1 MCITEE
7 NILKL
12 KQIFICV
19 LALLLALSVFTACKE
34 KEGAEDTEETAAK
47 FYTVTF
53 VSTGGTEVEPKLVKE
68 GTTVTEPDAPEKE
81 GWIFMGWY
89 NGKFKWSFSEKVYED
104 MTLTAKWSNPE
115 NLYEHTPA
123 EDGNSTVITG
133 LKQKEGEL
141 RLPSEMGGYKVT
153 AIGDGVF
160 SGLSSENVYSIILPE
175 SITVIG
181 NEAFSGCA
189 DISITVEGKL
199 TQVGEKAFLGCTGLT
214 EISFAEG
221 IESISAE
228 AFVSSGIRTV
238 SLPKSL
244 KVVDEN
250 AFDDCQSL
258 EAVFMYDSI
267 EAVNDS
273 AFYGAPVKAI
283 YFYGSEENIDALL
296 EDRVLSRN
304 DSILGARKYIY
315 SETKPAETTDLDGYW
330 YFDTNGKIRL
340 WK

>member
-1 MCITEE
+1 M
-7 NILKL
+7 KL
-12 KQIFICV
+12 KKIFICV
-19 LALLLALSVFTACKE
+19 LALLLALCAFTACKD
-34 KEGAEDTEETAAK
+34 KEGAGDTEETAAK

-53 VSTGGTEVEPKLVKE
+53 VSAGGTEIEPKLVKE
-68 GTTVTEPDAPEKE
+68 GTTVNEPEAPEKE

-89 NGKFKWSFSEKVYED
+89 NGKLQWSFSEKVYED

-123 EDGNSTVITG
+123 SDGKTTVITG
-133 LKQKEGEL
+133 LKQREGEL

-160 SGLSSENVYSIILPE
+160 SGLSSEEIYRIILPE

-181 NEAFSGCA
+181 NEAFKGCA

-214 EISFAEG
+214 EIAFAEG

-228 AFVSSGIRTV
+228 AFTSSGLKVV
-238 SLPKSL
+238 SLPESV

-250 AFDDCQSL
+250 AFDDCASL
-258 EAVFMYDSI
+258 EAIFMYDSI
-267 EAVNDS
+267 EAINDS
-273 AFYGAPVKAI
+273 AFFGAPIVAV
-283 YFYGSEENIDALL
+283 YFHGSEANIDALL
-296 EDRVLSRN
+296 DGKIFSRN
-304 DSILGARKYIY
+304 ESLLEARMYIY
-315 SETKPAETTDLDGYW
+315 SETEPTADTAYDGYW
-330 YFDTNGKIRL
+330 YFDGNGKIRL